1 MVNEEKF
8 TVIEEELEDIEIKS
22 RVQIKEQMVKFYHRI
37 TSSTKNFIDYQI
49 PSAGNNLKTWVKS
62 FRGSV
67 ILFCMLM
74 VIIIPMLLNDGT
86 YYGIFI
92 VAMIY
97 SIYAASWDLL
107 AGVTGQVSFGHSA
120 FFGIGSYAFAYFLIA
135 FQLHWLVA
143 ILFSAIITVVIGLI
157 IAIPALRLKG
167 PYLALGTMAFSLLL
181 YYLFQFPE
189 LQAESIDLPLAF
201 KIFRWTN
208 PLTIFLIVLIF
219 MIICVIIMLIVYNSK
234 LGTIFKGI
242 RDDEYATEA
251 SGINTT
257 KYKLYSFI
265 ISSFF
270 AGIAGSLYAFH
281 LGNVSFHNYSNL
293 LSFYPVIFTLLGG
306 IATISGAVMG
316 AFTFAIL
323 TQAISELMGFFSGI
337 FPFLPP
343 AFTTQIETISVFIF
357 AIILLLIIR
366 FTERGVMEPAI
377 RHTKSLWD
385 ILLGK

>member
-1 MVNEEKF
+1 MV
-8 TVIEEELEDIEIKS
+8 EEESSLIDEDIVIKS
-22 RVQIKEQMVKFYHRI
+22 RFQLKDNLANFYHRI
-37 TSSTKNFIDYQI
+37 SSSTKNFVDYQI
-49 PSAGNNLKTWVKS
+49 PAVGDNLKSWVKS
-62 FRGSV
+62 FRGGV
-67 ILFCMLM
+67 ILVAMLL
-74 VIIIPMLLNDGT
+74 VIIIPILLNDGT
-86 YYGIFI
+86 YYDLFI

-97 SIYAASWDLL
+97 AIYAASWDLL

-120 FFGIGSYAFAYFLIA
+120 FFGIGSYAFAFFLMF
-135 FQLHWLVA
+135 FQLHWFWA
-143 ILFSAIITVVIGLI
+143 ILFAAISSVAIGLI
-157 IAIPALRLKG
+157 IAVPALRLKG
-167 PYLALGTMAFSLLL
+167 PYLALGTMAFSLFL

-189 LQAESIDLPLAF
+189 LQAESVDLPLSF
-201 KIFRWTN
+201 KIFRWSS
-208 PLTIFLIVLIF
+208 PLTVFLIVLVF
-219 MIICVIIMLIVYNSK
+219 MIISVVIMLVVYNSK

-257 KYKLYSFI
+257 KFKLYSFI

-270 AGIAGSLYAFH
+270 AAVAGSLYAFH
-281 LGNVSFHNYSNL
+281 LTNVSFHNYSNV

-316 AFTFAIL
+316 AYTFAIL
-323 TQAISELMGFFSGI
+323 TQAISELMDLLSVI
-337 FPFLPP
+337 FPGLPA

-366 FTERGVMEPAI
+366 FSERGIMEPAI

-385 ILLGK
+385 VLLGK

>member
-1 MVNEEKF
+1 MV
-8 TVIEEELEDIEIKS
+8 EEESSLIDEDIVVKS
-22 RVQIKEQMVKFYHRI
+22 GFQIKENLTNFYHRI
-37 TSSTKNFIDYQI
+37 SSSTKNFVDYQI
-49 PSAGNNLKTWVKS
+49 PAVGDNLKSWVKS
-62 FRGSV
+62 FRGGV
-67 ILFCMLM
+67 ILVAMLF
-74 VIIIPMLLNDGT
+74 VIIIPILLNDGT
-86 YYGIFI
+86 YYDLFI

-97 SIYAASWDLL
+97 AIYAASWDLL

-120 FFGIGSYAFAYFLIA
+120 FFGIGSYAFAFFLMF
-135 FQLHWLVA
+135 FQLPWVW
-143 ILFSAIITVVIGLI
+143 AIIFAAISTVAIGLI
-157 IAIPALRLKG
+157 IAVPALRLKG
-167 PYLALGTMAFSLLL
+167 PYLALGTLAFSLFL

-201 KIFRWTN
+201 KIFRWSS
-208 PLTIFLIVLIF
+208 PLTVFLIVLVF
-219 MIICVIIMLIVYNSK
+219 MIISVVIMLIVYNSK

-251 SGINTT
+251 SGINTM
-257 KYKLYSFI
+257 KYKLYCFI

-270 AGIAGSLYAFH
+270 AGVAGSLYAFH
-281 LGNVSFHNYSNL
+281 LTNVSFLNYSNV

-316 AFTFAIL
+316 AYTFAIL
-323 TQAISELMGFFSGI
+323 TQVIGEIMDLLSEI
-337 FPFLPP
+337 FPGLPA

-357 AIILLLIIR
+357 SIILLLIIR
-366 FTERGVMEPAI
+366 FSERGIMDPAI